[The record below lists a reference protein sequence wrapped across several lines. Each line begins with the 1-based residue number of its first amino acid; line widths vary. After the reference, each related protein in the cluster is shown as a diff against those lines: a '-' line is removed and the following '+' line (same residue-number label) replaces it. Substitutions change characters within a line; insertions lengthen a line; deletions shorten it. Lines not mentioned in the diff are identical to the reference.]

1 MKLVRLLLLACICMM
16 ACRQQPQSNEVTNYD
31 LPQMKD
37 SGELVVLT
45 LNSSTSYFNYRGEPM
60 GFQYELA
67 EQFARS
73 LGVKLRME
81 TAKNTHDL
89 VHKLLTGEGDLI
101 AYNLPITKEFKDSVE
116 FCGEDIITHQVLV
129 QRNSNKV
136 PPLQNVTELIGK
148 EVYVKPGKYLDRLIN
163 LDKELGGGI
172 LIHKVE
178 NDSVT
183 TEDLIMQ
190 VSNGTIDY
198 AVCDNDLAK
207 LNKTY
212 YPNLNISMPISFDQ
226 RASWAVRKTSPLLAA
241 AATQWHRVNMTSPS
255 YRASSKRYFEIS
267 KRIPHGSILVNIRIA
282 DDRLH
287 ISADFLV
294 LPEKGRVAM
303 LRQVADLNINR
314 LMLARFRKEGDKLMM
329 EYACP
334 LSQSHP
340 HKLYFIL
347 RNICHVG
354 DRYDD
359 EFCTKFGAQRSYE
372 PQVTPYPEEEVTRI
386 YEAVRQ
392 TCRETLDAVK
402 EYETERKYGYSW
414 NVIDIALYKIAYFA
428 HPQGQLLNDLDKAV
442 DDMDKELPVAELV
455 AKGKAFLERL
465 LAMPREEMA
474 RDLYLVDTLV
484 STKRRSSLNNVQEN
498 FKEVYQEATEAI
510 ESENFERSTVRILYK
525 FYEMYYYNDVQDDL
539 NAVVAGALGK
549 SAGKT
554 MEEAS
559 EILYEA
565 LEKIMEDDLSADDGD
580 FDAGELGIAGAAAA
594 EQVQQ
599 MAAAMQGH
607 VAQMQAAMQEALAK
621 GDMAEYMRLAQEF
634 QQKMMEQAL
643 GQQK

>member
-1 MKLVRLLLLACICMM
+1 MTDAPTTGHCHNENYMKTTHPFVAPVLGSTQSKVNMEAYEQAIDQYNEGNYLGAFYQLL
-16 ACRQQPQSNEVTNYD
+16 D
-31 LPQMKD
+31 H
-37 SGELVVLT
+37 
-45 LNSSTSYFNYRGEPM
+45 LNPEFR
-60 GFQYELA
+60 
-67 EQFARS
+67 
-73 LGVKLRME
+73 
-81 TAKNTHDL
+81 
-89 VHKLLTGEGDLI
+89 
-101 AYNLPITKEFKDSVE
+101 TKY
-116 FCGEDIITHQVLV
+116 G
-129 QRNSNKV
+129 NA
-136 PPLQNVTELIGK
+136 
-148 EVYVKPGKYLDRLIN
+148 
-163 LDKELGGGI
+163 
-172 LIHKVE
+172 
-178 NDSVT
+178 
-183 TEDLIMQ
+183 
-190 VSNGTIDY
+190 NGTE
-198 AVCDNDLAK
+198 
-207 LNKTY
+207 
-212 YPNLNISMPISFDQ
+212 F
-226 RASWAVRKTSPLLAA
+226 
-241 AATQWHRVNMTSPS
+241 H
-255 YRASSKRYFEIS
+255 
-267 KRIPHGSILVNIRIA
+267 IPHGSILVHIRIA

-287 ISADFLV
+287 ISADFLI

-314 LMLARFRKEGDKLMM
+314 LMLPRFRKEDDRLMM

-510 ESENFERSTVRILYK
+510 ESENFERSTLQVLRNVLLQRRAGRPERRRGGGARQVGRENDGGGFGDPVRSTRKSHGGRPLGGRRG
-525 FYEMYYYNDVQDDL
+525 FRRRG
-539 NAVVAGALGK
+539 AGHRRCGRR
-549 SAGKT
+549 G
-554 MEEAS
+554 
-559 EILYEA
+559 
-565 LEKIMEDDLSADDGD
+565 
-580 FDAGELGIAGAAAA
+580 AGAADGRRHAGRGRADAGRDAGGAGQRRHGRIHAA
-594 EQVQQ
+594 G
-599 MAAAMQGH
+599 AGIPAKNDGTSPRATKIT
-607 VAQMQAAMQEALAK
+607 ALNPYILWNRTIFTRRYSK
-621 GDMAEYMRLAQEF
+621 
-634 QQKMMEQAL
+634 
-643 GQQK
+643 

>member
-1 MKLVRLLLLACICMM
+1 MKTTHAYVAPAIGSTQSKVSMEAWEQSLERYNEGKHLEAFHLLL
-16 ACRQQPQSNEVTNYD
+16 D
-31 LPQMKD
+31 H
-37 SGELVVLT
+37 
-45 LNSSTSYFNYRGEPM
+45 LNP
-60 GFQYELA
+60 GF
-67 EQFARS
+67 R
-73 LGVKLRME
+73 
-81 TAKNTHDL
+81 AKYGNADGT
-89 VHKLLTGEGDLI
+89 
-101 AYNLPITKEFKDSVE
+101 EF
-116 FCGEDIITHQVLV
+116 H
-129 QRNSNKV
+129 
-136 PPLQNVTELIGK
+136 
-148 EVYVKPGKYLDRLIN
+148 
-163 LDKELGGGI
+163 
-172 LIHKVE
+172 
-178 NDSVT
+178 
-183 TEDLIMQ
+183 
-190 VSNGTIDY
+190 
-198 AVCDNDLAK
+198 
-207 LNKTY
+207 
-212 YPNLNISMPISFDQ
+212 
-226 RASWAVRKTSPLLAA
+226 
-241 AATQWHRVNMTSPS
+241 
-255 YRASSKRYFEIS
+255 
-267 KRIPHGSILVNIRIA
+267 IPHGSILVNILVR
-282 DDRLH
+282 DGRLEVH
-287 ISADFLV
+287 ADFLR

-303 LRQVADLNINR
+303 LRQVADLTLNR
-314 LMLARFRKEGDKLMM
+314 LLLPRFRKEGDRLRM
-329 EYACP
+329 EYVCP
-334 LSQSHP
+334 LEQSHP
-340 HKLYFIL
+340 HKIYFVL

-565 LEKIMEDDLSADDGD
+565 LEKVMEDDLSADDGD

>member
-241 AATQWHRVNMTSPS
+241 AATQWH
-255 YRASSKRYFEIS
+255 
-267 KRIPHGSILVNIRIA
+267 
-282 DDRLH
+282 
-287 ISADFLV
+287 
-294 LPEKGRVAM
+294 
-303 LRQVADLNINR
+303 
-314 LMLARFRKEGDKLMM
+314 LMN
-329 EYACP
+329 
-334 LSQSHP
+334 S
-340 HKLYFIL
+340 
-347 RNICHVG
+347 N
-354 DRYDD
+354 
-359 EFCTKFGAQRSYE
+359 
-372 PQVTPYPEEEVTRI
+372 
-386 YEAVRQ
+386 
-392 TCRETLDAVK
+392 
-402 EYETERKYGYSW
+402 
-414 NVIDIALYKIAYFA
+414 
-428 HPQGQLLNDLDKAV
+428 
-442 DDMDKELPVAELV
+442 
-455 AKGKAFLERL
+455 
-465 LAMPREEMA
+465 
-474 RDLYLVDTLV
+474 
-484 STKRRSSLNNVQEN
+484 
-498 FKEVYQEATEAI
+498 
-510 ESENFERSTVRILYK
+510 
-525 FYEMYYYNDVQDDL
+525 
-539 NAVVAGALGK
+539 
-549 SAGKT
+549 
-554 MEEAS
+554 
-559 EILYEA
+559 
-565 LEKIMEDDLSADDGD
+565 
-580 FDAGELGIAGAAAA
+580 
-594 EQVQQ
+594 
-599 MAAAMQGH
+599 
-607 VAQMQAAMQEALAK
+607 
-621 GDMAEYMRLAQEF
+621 
-634 QQKMMEQAL
+634 
-643 GQQK
+643 

>member
-1 MKLVRLLLLACICMM
+1 MKTTHAYVAPAIGSTQSKVSMEAWEQSLERYNEGKHLEAFHLLL
-16 ACRQQPQSNEVTNYD
+16 D
-31 LPQMKD
+31 H
-37 SGELVVLT
+37 
-45 LNSSTSYFNYRGEPM
+45 LNP
-60 GFQYELA
+60 GF
-67 EQFARS
+67 R
-73 LGVKLRME
+73 
-81 TAKNTHDL
+81 AKYGNADGT
-89 VHKLLTGEGDLI
+89 
-101 AYNLPITKEFKDSVE
+101 EF
-116 FCGEDIITHQVLV
+116 H
-129 QRNSNKV
+129 
-136 PPLQNVTELIGK
+136 
-148 EVYVKPGKYLDRLIN
+148 
-163 LDKELGGGI
+163 
-172 LIHKVE
+172 
-178 NDSVT
+178 
-183 TEDLIMQ
+183 
-190 VSNGTIDY
+190 
-198 AVCDNDLAK
+198 
-207 LNKTY
+207 
-212 YPNLNISMPISFDQ
+212 
-226 RASWAVRKTSPLLAA
+226 
-241 AATQWHRVNMTSPS
+241 
-255 YRASSKRYFEIS
+255 
-267 KRIPHGSILVNIRIA
+267 IPHGSILVNILVR
-282 DDRLH
+282 DGRLEVH
-287 ISADFLV
+287 ADFLR

-303 LRQVADLNINR
+303 LRQVADLTLNR
-314 LMLARFRKEGDKLMM
+314 LLLPRFRKEGDRLRM
-329 EYACP
+329 EYVCP
-334 LSQSHP
+334 LAQSHP
-340 HKLYFIL
+340 HKIYFVL

-599 MAAAMQGH
+599 MAAAMQGE
-607 VAQMQAAMQEALAK
+607 VVQMQAAMQEALAK

>member
-1 MKLVRLLLLACICMM
+1 MTDAPTTGHCHNENYMKTTHPFVAPVLGSTQSKVNMEAYEQAIDQYNEGNYLGAFYQLL
-16 ACRQQPQSNEVTNYD
+16 D
-31 LPQMKD
+31 H
-37 SGELVVLT
+37 
-45 LNSSTSYFNYRGEPM
+45 LNPEFR
-60 GFQYELA
+60 
-67 EQFARS
+67 
-73 LGVKLRME
+73 
-81 TAKNTHDL
+81 
-89 VHKLLTGEGDLI
+89 
-101 AYNLPITKEFKDSVE
+101 TKY
-116 FCGEDIITHQVLV
+116 G
-129 QRNSNKV
+129 NA
-136 PPLQNVTELIGK
+136 
-148 EVYVKPGKYLDRLIN
+148 
-163 LDKELGGGI
+163 
-172 LIHKVE
+172 
-178 NDSVT
+178 
-183 TEDLIMQ
+183 
-190 VSNGTIDY
+190 NGTE
-198 AVCDNDLAK
+198 
-207 LNKTY
+207 
-212 YPNLNISMPISFDQ
+212 F
-226 RASWAVRKTSPLLAA
+226 
-241 AATQWHRVNMTSPS
+241 H
-255 YRASSKRYFEIS
+255 
-267 KRIPHGSILVNIRIA
+267 IPHGSILVHIRIA

-287 ISADFLV
+287 ISADFLI

-314 LMLARFRKEGDKLMM
+314 LMLPRFRKEDDRLMM

-539 NAVVAGALGK
+539 NAVVAGALGT

-565 LEKIMEDDLSADDGD
+565 LEKVMEDDLSADDGD

>member
-1 MKLVRLLLLACICMM
+1 MTDAPTTGHCHTENYMKTTHPFVAPVLGST
-16 ACRQQPQSNEVTNYD
+16 QS
-31 LPQMKD
+31 K
-37 SGELVVLT
+37 
-45 LNSSTSYFNYRGEPM
+45 
-60 GFQYELA
+60 
-67 EQFARS
+67 
-73 LGVKLRME
+73 
-81 TAKNTHDL
+81 
-89 VHKLLTGEGDLI
+89 
-101 AYNLPITKEFKDSVE
+101 
-116 FCGEDIITHQVLV
+116 
-129 QRNSNKV
+129 
-136 PPLQNVTELIGK
+136 
-148 EVYVKPGKYLDRLIN
+148 
-163 LDKELGGGI
+163 
-172 LIHKVE
+172 
-178 NDSVT
+178 
-183 TEDLIMQ
+183 
-190 VSNGTIDY
+190 
-198 AVCDNDLAK
+198 
-207 LNKTY
+207 
-212 YPNLNISMPISFDQ
+212 
-226 RASWAVRKTSPLLAA
+226 
-241 AATQWHRVNMTSPS
+241 VNMEAYEQAIDQYNEGNYLGAFYQLLDHLNPEFRTK
-255 YRASSKRYFEIS
+255 YGNADGTEFH
-267 KRIPHGSILVNIRIA
+267 IPHGSILVNIRIA

-359 EFCTKFGAQRSYE
+359 EFCTKFGARRSYE
-372 PQVTPYPEEEVTRI
+372 PQVTPYPEEEVARI
-386 YEAVRQ
+386 HEAVRQ

-580 FDAGELGIAGAAAA
+580 FDAGELGIAGATAA

>member
-1 MKLVRLLLLACICMM
+1 MKTTHAYVAPAIGSTQSKVSMEAWEQSLERYNEGKHLEAFHLLL
-16 ACRQQPQSNEVTNYD
+16 D
-31 LPQMKD
+31 H
-37 SGELVVLT
+37 
-45 LNSSTSYFNYRGEPM
+45 LNP
-60 GFQYELA
+60 GF
-67 EQFARS
+67 R
-73 LGVKLRME
+73 
-81 TAKNTHDL
+81 AKYGNADGT
-89 VHKLLTGEGDLI
+89 
-101 AYNLPITKEFKDSVE
+101 EF
-116 FCGEDIITHQVLV
+116 H
-129 QRNSNKV
+129 
-136 PPLQNVTELIGK
+136 
-148 EVYVKPGKYLDRLIN
+148 
-163 LDKELGGGI
+163 
-172 LIHKVE
+172 
-178 NDSVT
+178 
-183 TEDLIMQ
+183 
-190 VSNGTIDY
+190 
-198 AVCDNDLAK
+198 
-207 LNKTY
+207 
-212 YPNLNISMPISFDQ
+212 
-226 RASWAVRKTSPLLAA
+226 
-241 AATQWHRVNMTSPS
+241 
-255 YRASSKRYFEIS
+255 
-267 KRIPHGSILVNIRIA
+267 IPHGSILVNILVR
-282 DDRLH
+282 DGRLEVH
-287 ISADFLV
+287 ADFLR

-303 LRQVADLNINR
+303 LRQVADLTLNR
-314 LMLARFRKEGDKLMM
+314 LLLPRFRKEGDRLRM
-329 EYACP
+329 EYVCP
-334 LSQSHP
+334 LEQSHP
-340 HKLYFIL
+340 HKIYFVL

-594 EQVQQ
+594 E
-599 MAAAMQGH
+599 
-607 VAQMQAAMQEALAK
+607 
-621 GDMAEYMRLAQEF
+621 
-634 QQKMMEQAL
+634 
-643 GQQK
+643 

>member
-1 MKLVRLLLLACICMM
+1 MKTTHAYVAPAIGSTQSKVSMEAWEQSLERYNEGKHLEAFHLLL
-16 ACRQQPQSNEVTNYD
+16 D
-31 LPQMKD
+31 H
-37 SGELVVLT
+37 
-45 LNSSTSYFNYRGEPM
+45 LNP
-60 GFQYELA
+60 GF
-67 EQFARS
+67 R
-73 LGVKLRME
+73 
-81 TAKNTHDL
+81 AKYGNADGT
-89 VHKLLTGEGDLI
+89 
-101 AYNLPITKEFKDSVE
+101 EF
-116 FCGEDIITHQVLV
+116 H
-129 QRNSNKV
+129 
-136 PPLQNVTELIGK
+136 
-148 EVYVKPGKYLDRLIN
+148 
-163 LDKELGGGI
+163 
-172 LIHKVE
+172 
-178 NDSVT
+178 
-183 TEDLIMQ
+183 
-190 VSNGTIDY
+190 
-198 AVCDNDLAK
+198 
-207 LNKTY
+207 
-212 YPNLNISMPISFDQ
+212 
-226 RASWAVRKTSPLLAA
+226 
-241 AATQWHRVNMTSPS
+241 
-255 YRASSKRYFEIS
+255 
-267 KRIPHGSILVNIRIA
+267 IPHGSILVNILVR
-282 DDRLH
+282 DGRLEIH
-287 ISADFLV
+287 ADFLR

-303 LRQVADLNINR
+303 LRQVADLTLNR
-314 LMLARFRKEGDKLMM
+314 LLLPRFRKEGDRLRM
-329 EYACP
+329 EYVCP
-334 LSQSHP
+334 LAQSHP
-340 HKLYFIL
+340 HKIYFVL

-372 PQVTPYPEEEVTRI
+372 PQVTPYPDEEVTRI

-599 MAAAMQGH
+599 MAAAMQGE

>member
-1 MKLVRLLLLACICMM
+1 MKTTHAYVAPAIGSTQSKVSMEAWEQSLERYNEGKHLEAFHLLL
-16 ACRQQPQSNEVTNYD
+16 D
-31 LPQMKD
+31 H
-37 SGELVVLT
+37 
-45 LNSSTSYFNYRGEPM
+45 LNP
-60 GFQYELA
+60 GF
-67 EQFARS
+67 R
-73 LGVKLRME
+73 
-81 TAKNTHDL
+81 AKYGNADGT
-89 VHKLLTGEGDLI
+89 
-101 AYNLPITKEFKDSVE
+101 EF
-116 FCGEDIITHQVLV
+116 H
-129 QRNSNKV
+129 
-136 PPLQNVTELIGK
+136 
-148 EVYVKPGKYLDRLIN
+148 
-163 LDKELGGGI
+163 
-172 LIHKVE
+172 
-178 NDSVT
+178 
-183 TEDLIMQ
+183 
-190 VSNGTIDY
+190 
-198 AVCDNDLAK
+198 
-207 LNKTY
+207 
-212 YPNLNISMPISFDQ
+212 
-226 RASWAVRKTSPLLAA
+226 
-241 AATQWHRVNMTSPS
+241 
-255 YRASSKRYFEIS
+255 
-267 KRIPHGSILVNIRIA
+267 IPHGSILVNILVR
-282 DDRLH
+282 DGRLEVH
-287 ISADFLV
+287 ADFLR

-303 LRQVADLNINR
+303 LRQVADLTLNR
-314 LMLARFRKEGDKLMM
+314 LLLPRFRKEGDRLRM
-329 EYACP
+329 EYVCP
-334 LSQSHP
+334 LAQSHP
-340 HKLYFIL
+340 HKIYFVL